1 MLHYLFTND
10 LRHERWPNILA
21 DSAEL
26 IHANKVPSATEDKSK
41 NNYIKTQESYLCIH
55 EGTKANLACR
65 EGQVEAVIL
74 NFINRFQFPNA
85 RTKDS
90 FTHTRNDGM
99 SIAPLRLAV
108 QLLFVLNLIDKNQ
121 AAVSYDELVKYLICD
136 TDVATGKAKNI
147 LKIATQ
153 LIQDR
158 KNLII
163 PIHDPD
169 TTQLASLGVEWKQC
183 PRQIKELFSLL
194 EFAPFIRCTPNG
206 LSLQIPDG
214 LDGVA
219 AKQFFYI
226 VNNRDMW
233 IPPTHGDW
241 EKIQKSYREYMDAG
255 VESFKSS
262 RISNIDIL
270 NTALECF
277 RNKRA
282 TVKAPA
288 GWDNFDAWAKAARS
302 AFDDVDETKAADPNF
317 DYAKFMREFAIS
329 VQVANTKFAGH
340 SANEKAAVLKFLH
353 DQKVNPQV
361 VTWYLD
367 GTHRPKINGED
378 VKGMGVTATLFFLME
393 IHPDLYASWSEMA
406 YDSLSKVGLHNG
418 PAPTKLT
425 LQSYDDCKAKQCQV
439 LTKMNEMGIGKAAD
453 DPSDADY
460 ITANEFLWFV
470 SEQYDLIMKEWS
482 KHMKKEIKPEDQ
494 KPIDISKF
502 EDFIKAFH
510 KASEDA
516 GLTYDLALVKRFVC
530 ALLAKPFVVLT
541 GLSGS
546 GKTKLAQAFTQW
558 IALSE
563 TARIVPVG
571 ADWAN
576 NEKLLGYPNGL
587 DPNNYILPDT
597 GVLKLMIDAND
608 NPTVP
613 FFLILDEMNLSHVE
627 RYFADF
633 LSAMES
639 NGSIK
644 LYDGKNRT
652 ADDGTPV
659 PPTIPFP
666 KNLFVIGTMNVDET
680 THMFSPKVL
689 DRAQVI
695 EFRVTAEQMADY
707 LDKPKKLD
715 MTQVD
720 GKGLQFAQAFLDL
733 HNTPAELE
741 GNDKK
746 TVSDALKQF
755 FPTLAELGSEFAF
768 RTASEAK
775 LFCAF
780 ARKANLSVEES
791 VDAAI
796 MQKLLPKLHG
806 SRRRLALPLE
816 AFWEF
821 CRMDG
826 KTESLG
832 DLCKKDAAVKVTDVA
847 KYKVSAEK
855 IKLLYKA
862 AETNGFASY
871 AEA

>member
-1 MLHYLFTND
+1 MLSEGHIFSVKTKDPANVAAIKLGGQGIVITGLNV
-10 LRHERWPNILA
+10 LRDQIKIGNFVFVVLGGDKPKDWEPGLVGLAHISKEPYTTSEDAGKNFRLEIDVDIYFQPSIKRGHLVTYPDTFDTIGIGPITKWEPNQAITAVGKRNAVGLIQAIFDMMPEKADIIANLLKADWPTISCPVRRYIEASSKLGTPDEIA
-21 DSAEL
+21 PSL
-26 IHANKVPSATEDKSK
+26 IANK
-41 NNYIKTQESYLCIH
+41 
-55 EGTKANLACR
+55 
-65 EGQVEAVIL
+65 
-74 NFINRFQFPNA
+74 
-85 RTKDS
+85 
-90 FTHTRNDGM
+90 
-99 SIAPLRLAV
+99 
-108 QLLFVLNLIDKNQ
+108 
-121 AAVSYDELVKYLICD
+121 
-136 TDVATGKAKNI
+136 
-147 LKIATQ
+147 
-153 LIQDR
+153 
-158 KNLII
+158 
-163 PIHDPD
+163 
-169 TTQLASLGVEWKQC
+169 
-183 PRQIKELFSLL
+183 
-194 EFAPFIRCTPNG
+194 
-206 LSLQIPDG
+206 
-214 LDGVA
+214 
-219 AKQFFYI
+219 
-226 VNNRDMW
+226 
-233 IPPTHGDW
+233 
-241 EKIQKSYREYMDAG
+241 
-255 VESFKSS
+255 
-262 RISNIDIL
+262 DIL

-277 RNKRA
+277 RKERA

-302 AFDDVDETKAADPNF
+302 AFDAVDESKATDQNF

-329 VQVANTKFAGH
+329 VQVANTNFAGH
-340 SANEKAAVLKFLH
+340 SADEKTAVLKFLRE
-353 DQKVNPQV
+353 QKDNPQV

-378 VKGMGVTATLFFLME
+378 VKGMGVTAMLFFMME

-406 YDSLSKVGLHNG
+406 YDSLSKVGLHSG
-418 PAPTKLT
+418 SAPTKLT

-439 LTKMNEMGIGKAAD
+439 LAKMNEMGIGKAAD

-482 KHMKKEIKPEDQ
+482 KHMKKEIKLGNQ
-494 KPIDISKF
+494 SPIDLSKF

-510 KASEDA
+510 KAAEDA

-558 IALSE
+558 IAVSE

-587 DPNNYILPDT
+587 DPNNYVLPDT

-707 LDKPKKLD
+707 LDKPMKLD

-746 TVSDALKQF
+746 TVADALKQF

-832 DLCKKDAAVKVTDVA
+832 DICKKDATVKVADVA

-855 IKLLYKA
+855 IKRLYKA

>member
-1 MLHYLFTND
+1 MADPLCRWHYALPKNVV
-10 LRHERWPNILA
+10 
-21 DSAEL
+21 EL
-26 IHANKVPSATEDKSK
+26 VRALPKTEMPRSQFLNQLSTTLSENGYSFDFATFQ
-41 NNYIKTQESYLCIH
+41 KTAYQ
-55 EGTKANLACR
+55 
-65 EGQVEAVIL
+65 
-74 NFINRFQFPNA
+74 
-85 RTKDS
+85 
-90 FTHTRNDGM
+90 
-99 SIAPLRLAV
+99 LAV
-108 QLLFVLNLIDKNQ
+108 QLGLYYIDDSDIYHPRFSSEINEET
-121 AAVSYDELVKYLICD
+121 AAKYLAVVAQCYVAPNPYTNTKSFGTGQLAINLHSALVGYSA
-136 TDVATGKAKNI
+136 TLPAGASFDVNDALSNFFSAPLGNPDAVTALMAASPNFTKVGNRSLAYAP
-147 LKIATQ
+147 ATQ
-153 LIQDR
+153 NSMSR
-158 KNLII
+158 KEFFDLFAWPNSE
-163 PIHDPD
+163 
-169 TTQLASLGVEWKQC
+169 AKQC
-183 PRQIKELFSLL
+183 PKQPPLPENILF
-194 EFAPFIRCTPNG
+194 F
-206 LSLQIPDG
+206 
-214 LDGVA
+214 
-219 AKQFFYI
+219 
-226 VNNRDMW
+226 
-233 IPPTHGDW
+233 
-241 EKIQKSYREYMDAG
+241 
-255 VESFKSS
+255 
-262 RISNIDIL
+262 
-270 NTALECF
+270 ALECF
-277 RNKRA
+277 RKERA
-282 TVKAPA
+282 NVKAPA
-288 GWDNFDAWAKAARS
+288 GWNNFDAWAKAARS
-302 AFDDVDETKAADPNF
+302 AFDAVDESKATDQNF

-340 SANEKAAVLKFLH
+340 STDEKTAVLKFLRE
-353 DQKVNPQV
+353 QKVNPQV

-378 VKGMGVTATLFFLME
+378 VKGMGVTATLFFMME

-406 YDSLSKVGLHNG
+406 YDSLSKVGLHSG

-425 LQSYDDCKAKQCQV
+425 LQSYDDCKSKQCQV
-439 LTKMNEMGIGKAAD
+439 LAKMNEMGIGKAAD

-482 KHMKKEIKPEDQ
+482 KHMKKEVKLENQ
-494 KPIDISKF
+494 APIDLSKF

-510 KASEDA
+510 KAAEDA

-558 IALSE
+558 IAVSE

-587 DPNNYILPDT
+587 DPNNYVLPDT

-707 LDKPKKLD
+707 LDKPMKLD

-746 TVSDALKQF
+746 TVADALKQF

-832 DLCKKDAAVKVTDVA
+832 DICKKDATVKVADVA

-855 IKLLYKA
+855 IKRLYKA

>member
-1 MLHYLFTND
+1 MQIFEKELSDTDTIYCSKQTNSHQSSIFIGPTDGPAPCGLFGANYTSDMDVTIELSRDNLMLNVLRHYLGGVKYKKRGGTVDWDLSKDWLAEKQIALDKAFNGPAECFHVSLNKEATRTYLKGIVGIKAEGGHEKLD
-10 LRHERWPNILA
+10 LR
-21 DSAEL
+21 
-26 IHANKVPSATEDKSK
+26 
-41 NNYIKTQESYLCIH
+41 NY
-55 EGTKANLACR
+55 
-65 EGQVEAVIL
+65 
-74 NFINRFQFPNA
+74 
-85 RTKDS
+85 
-90 FTHTRNDGM
+90 
-99 SIAPLRLAV
+99 
-108 QLLFVLNLIDKNQ
+108 
-121 AAVSYDELVKYLICD
+121 
-136 TDVATGKAKNI
+136 
-147 LKIATQ
+147 
-153 LIQDR
+153 
-158 KNLII
+158 
-163 PIHDPD
+163 
-169 TTQLASLGVEWKQC
+169 
-183 PRQIKELFSLL
+183 LFSGDIL
-194 EFAPFIRCTPNG
+194 RMGRKDNG
-206 LSLQIPDG
+206 N
-214 LDGVA
+214 VA
-219 AKQFFYI
+219 II
-226 VNNRDMW
+226 VSGCGGDKVLFSD
-233 IPPTHGDW
+233 PTH
-241 EKIQKSYREYMDAG
+241 KRTSLVNLLA
-255 VESFKSS
+255 
-262 RISNIDIL
+262 
-270 NTALECF
+270 TALECF
-277 RNKRA
+277 RKERA

-302 AFDDVDETKAADPNF
+302 AFDAVDESKATDQNF
-317 DYAKFMREFAIS
+317 DYVKFMREFAIS

-340 SANEKAAVLKFLH
+340 STDEKTAVLKFLRE
-353 DQKVNPQV
+353 QKVNPQV

-378 VKGMGVTATLFFLME
+378 VKGMGVTATLFFMME

-406 YDSLSKVGLHNG
+406 YDSLSKVGLHSG

-425 LQSYDDCKAKQCQV
+425 LQSYDDCKSKQCQV
-439 LTKMNEMGIGKAAD
+439 LAKMNEMGIGKAAD

-482 KHMKKEIKPEDQ
+482 KHMKKEVKLENQ
-494 KPIDISKF
+494 APIDLSRF

-510 KASEDA
+510 KAAEDA
-516 GLTYDLALVKRFVC
+516 GLTYDIALVKRFVC

-558 IALSE
+558 IAVSE

-587 DPNNYILPDT
+587 DPNNYVLPDT

-695 EFRVTAEQMADY
+695 EFRVTAEQMENY
-707 LDKPKKLD
+707 LDNPKKLD
-715 MTQVD
+715 MSQVD
-720 GKGLQFAQAFLDL
+720 GKGLQYAQAFLDL

-746 TVSDALKQF
+746 TVADALKQF

-832 DLCKKDAAVKVTDVA
+832 DICKKDATVKVADVA

-855 IKLLYKA
+855 IKRLYKA

>member
-1 MLHYLFTND
+1 MADPLCRWHYALPKNVV
-10 LRHERWPNILA
+10 
-21 DSAEL
+21 EL
-26 IHANKVPSATEDKSK
+26 VRALPKTEMPRSQFLNQLSTTLSENGYSFDFATFQ
-41 NNYIKTQESYLCIH
+41 KTAYQ
-55 EGTKANLACR
+55 
-65 EGQVEAVIL
+65 
-74 NFINRFQFPNA
+74 
-85 RTKDS
+85 
-90 FTHTRNDGM
+90 
-99 SIAPLRLAV
+99 LAV
-108 QLLFVLNLIDKNQ
+108 QLGLYYIDDSDIYHPRFSSEINEET
-121 AAVSYDELVKYLICD
+121 AAKYLAVVAQCYVAPNPYTNTKSFGTGQLAINLHSALVGYSA
-136 TDVATGKAKNI
+136 TLPAGASFDVNDALSNFFSAPLGNPDAVTALMAASPNFTKVGNRSLAYAP
-147 LKIATQ
+147 ATQ
-153 LIQDR
+153 NSMSR
-158 KNLII
+158 KEFFDLFAWPNSE
-163 PIHDPD
+163 
-169 TTQLASLGVEWKQC
+169 AKQC
-183 PRQIKELFSLL
+183 PKQPPLPENILF
-194 EFAPFIRCTPNG
+194 F
-206 LSLQIPDG
+206 
-214 LDGVA
+214 
-219 AKQFFYI
+219 
-226 VNNRDMW
+226 
-233 IPPTHGDW
+233 
-241 EKIQKSYREYMDAG
+241 
-255 VESFKSS
+255 
-262 RISNIDIL
+262 
-270 NTALECF
+270 ALECF
-277 RNKRA
+277 RKERA
-282 TVKAPA
+282 NVKAPA
-288 GWDNFDAWAKAARS
+288 GWNNFDAWAKAARS
-302 AFDDVDETKAADPNF
+302 AFDAVDESKATDQNF

-340 SANEKAAVLKFLH
+340 STDEKTAVLKFLRE
-353 DQKVNPQV
+353 QKVNPQV

-378 VKGMGVTATLFFLME
+378 VKGMGVTATLFFMME

-406 YDSLSKVGLHNG
+406 YDSLSKVGLHSG
-418 PAPTKLT
+418 PAPTQLT
-425 LQSYDDCKAKQCQV
+425 LQSYDDCKSKQCQV
-439 LTKMNEMGIGKAAD
+439 LAKMNEMGIGKAAD

-482 KHMKKEIKPEDQ
+482 KHMKKEIKLGNQ
-494 KPIDISKF
+494 SPIDLSKF

-510 KASEDA
+510 KAAEDA

-558 IALSE
+558 IAVSE

-587 DPNNYILPDT
+587 DPNNYVLPDT

-707 LDKPKKLD
+707 LDKPTKLD

-741 GNDKK
+741 VNDKK
-746 TVSDALKQF
+746 TVADALKQF

-832 DLCKKDAAVKVTDVA
+832 DICKKDATVKVADVA

-855 IKLLYKA
+855 IKRLYKA

>member
-1 MLHYLFTND
+1 MADPLCRWHYALPKNVV
-10 LRHERWPNILA
+10 
-21 DSAEL
+21 EL
-26 IHANKVPSATEDKSK
+26 VRALPKTEMPRSQFLNQLSTTLSENGYSFDFATFQ
-41 NNYIKTQESYLCIH
+41 KTAYQ
-55 EGTKANLACR
+55 
-65 EGQVEAVIL
+65 
-74 NFINRFQFPNA
+74 
-85 RTKDS
+85 
-90 FTHTRNDGM
+90 
-99 SIAPLRLAV
+99 LAV
-108 QLLFVLNLIDKNQ
+108 QLGLYYIDDSDIYHPRFSSEINEET
-121 AAVSYDELVKYLICD
+121 AAKYLAVVAQCYVAPNPYTNTKSFGTGQLAINLHSALVGYSA
-136 TDVATGKAKNI
+136 TLPAGASFDVNDALSNFFSAPLGNPDAVTALMAASPNFTKVGNRSLAYAP
-147 LKIATQ
+147 ATQ
-153 LIQDR
+153 NSMSR
-158 KNLII
+158 KEFFDLFAWPNSE
-163 PIHDPD
+163 
-169 TTQLASLGVEWKQC
+169 AKQC
-183 PRQIKELFSLL
+183 PKQPPLPENILF
-194 EFAPFIRCTPNG
+194 F
-206 LSLQIPDG
+206 
-214 LDGVA
+214 
-219 AKQFFYI
+219 
-226 VNNRDMW
+226 
-233 IPPTHGDW
+233 
-241 EKIQKSYREYMDAG
+241 
-255 VESFKSS
+255 
-262 RISNIDIL
+262 
-270 NTALECF
+270 ALECF
-277 RNKRA
+277 RKERA
-282 TVKAPA
+282 NVKAPA
-288 GWDNFDAWAKAARS
+288 GWNNFDAWAKAARS
-302 AFDDVDETKAADPNF
+302 AFDAVDESKATDQNF

-340 SANEKAAVLKFLH
+340 STDEKTAVLKFLRE
-353 DQKVNPQV
+353 QKVNPQV

-378 VKGMGVTATLFFLME
+378 VKGMGVTATLFFMME

-406 YDSLSKVGLHNG
+406 YDSLSKVGLHSG

-425 LQSYDDCKAKQCQV
+425 LQSYDDCKSKQCQV
-439 LTKMNEMGIGKAAD
+439 LAKMNEMGIGKAAD

-482 KHMKKEIKPEDQ
+482 KHMKKEVKLENQ
-494 KPIDISKF
+494 APIDLSKF

-510 KASEDA
+510 KAAEDA

-558 IALSE
+558 IAVSE

-587 DPNNYILPDT
+587 DPNNYVLPDT

-707 LDKPKKLD
+707 LDKPMKLD

-746 TVSDALKQF
+746 TVADALKQF

-832 DLCKKDAAVKVTDVA
+832 DICKKDAMVKVADVA

-855 IKLLYKA
+855 IKQLYKA

>member
-1 MLHYLFTND
+1 MKID
-10 LRHERWPNILA
+10 LT
-21 DSAEL
+21 S
-26 IHANKVPSATEDKSK
+26 
-41 NNYIKTQESYLCIH
+41 
-55 EGTKANLACR
+55 
-65 EGQVEAVIL
+65 
-74 NFINRFQFPNA
+74 
-85 RTKDS
+85 
-90 FTHTRNDGM
+90 
-99 SIAPLRLAV
+99 
-108 QLLFVLNLIDKNQ
+108 
-121 AAVSYDELVKYLICD
+121 
-136 TDVATGKAKNI
+136 
-147 LKIATQ
+147 
-153 LIQDR
+153 
-158 KNLII
+158 
-163 PIHDPD
+163 
-169 TTQLASLGVEWKQC
+169 
-183 PRQIKELFSLL
+183 
-194 EFAPFIRCTPNG
+194 
-206 LSLQIPDG
+206 
-214 LDGVA
+214 
-219 AKQFFYI
+219 
-226 VNNRDMW
+226 
-233 IPPTHGDW
+233 
-241 EKIQKSYREYMDAG
+241 
-255 VESFKSS
+255 
-262 RISNIDIL
+262 
-270 NTALECF
+270 
-277 RNKRA
+277 
-282 TVKAPA
+282 
-288 GWDNFDAWAKAARS
+288 WA
-302 AFDDVDETKAADPNF
+302 FG
-317 DYAKFMREFAIS
+317 FAIQNS
-329 VQVANTKFAGH
+329 AGNPNWAVALGQGGA
-340 SANEKAAVLKFLH
+340 
-353 DQKVNPQV
+353 
-361 VTWYLD
+361 Y
-367 GTHRPKINGED
+367 KINQTPSLNEFL
-378 VKGMGVTATLFFLME
+378 KGMIYRSV
-393 IHPDLYASWSEMA
+393 P
-406 YDSLSKVGLHNG
+406 LSCV
-418 PAPTKLT
+418 
-425 LQSYDDCKAKQCQV
+425 Q
-439 LTKMNEMGIGKAAD
+439 TKMGKGGALYRGD
-453 DPSDADY
+453 DPSAAFVTASVFDKIYVNEAPVPNCRYLLLLTRDTSKSHAGRLRLKFSPHNEFIPQGETSFKNADENAKIRNALGLSATACWFVFALRIVNQDELHLYIGVADKGNTVSYTSTEALHLAWEDIIAQSPFSEFFKDEEDPASTTTKPHSSPAENPTPPTMLNLALRRFQEVRDQPRAGDKPSYDHYNQLARQFFCDVDGDKLKSCDWKQFRVDHFNGSAAAAHFYDYTDTDKDALGSWLKSVREAPQDIAEELKRMPELKGLGKGGMIPCMFMMKARPDLFCAY
-460 ITANEFLWFV
+460 SGQEHDSLKTLGLENASTLLPFTIDNYNHYRELQSKIVSAMADMGIKQADGTTPADFLTVNEFLWFV

-482 KHMKKEIKPEDQ
+482 KHMKKEIKLGNQ
-494 KPIDISKF
+494 SPIDLSKF

-510 KASEDA
+510 KAAEDA

-558 IALSE
+558 IAVSE

-587 DPNNYILPDT
+587 DPNNYVLPDT

-707 LDKPKKLD
+707 LDKPMKLD

-746 TVSDALKQF
+746 TVADALKQF

-832 DLCKKDAAVKVTDVA
+832 DICKKDATVKVADVA

-855 IKLLYKA
+855 IKRLYKA

>member
-1 MLHYLFTND
+1 MLKDLKAVYDKTLNDCSLLPKTGLRLSPQFVKAYTDYIQNTAAVPGGYVKVEFDHSSALLTSTPTGNSDSVLTCVTTYGFAVAHRLTPLMHELMQYKSRVDQIFDSYSKPEFEALLKELRKPTVPANKLAKLESALNSLPEDERPLVRKFVTQYTWWHGQKGIERDDFMYSPMLSCSKLVATSNGAIPTIAKHFSASENLFSSFDYFTED
-10 LRHERWPNILA
+10 VSRTDTNILTEA
-21 DSAEL
+21 L
-26 IHANKVPSATEDKSK
+26 NCFKKNRAN
-41 NNYIKTQESYLCIH
+41 
-55 EGTKANLACR
+55 
-65 EGQVEAVIL
+65 
-74 NFINRFQFPNA
+74 
-85 RTKDS
+85 
-90 FTHTRNDGM
+90 
-99 SIAPLRLAV
+99 
-108 QLLFVLNLIDKNQ
+108 
-121 AAVSYDELVKYLICD
+121 
-136 TDVATGKAKNI
+136 
-147 LKIATQ
+147 
-153 LIQDR
+153 
-158 KNLII
+158 
-163 PIHDPD
+163 
-169 TTQLASLGVEWKQC
+169 
-183 PRQIKELFSLL
+183 
-194 EFAPFIRCTPNG
+194 
-206 LSLQIPDG
+206 
-214 LDGVA
+214 
-219 AKQFFYI
+219 
-226 VNNRDMW
+226 
-233 IPPTHGDW
+233 
-241 EKIQKSYREYMDAG
+241 
-255 VESFKSS
+255 
-262 RISNIDIL
+262 
-270 NTALECF
+270 
-277 RNKRA
+277 
-282 TVKAPA
+282 VKAPA
-288 GWDNFDAWAKAARS
+288 GWNNFDAWAKAARS
-302 AFDDVDETKAADPNF
+302 AFDAVDESKATDQNF

-340 SANEKAAVLKFLH
+340 SADEKTAVLKFLRE
-353 DQKVNPQV
+353 QKVNPQV

-367 GTHRPKINGED
+367 GTHRPMINGED
-378 VKGMGVTATLFFLME
+378 VKGMGVTATLFFMME

-406 YDSLSKVGLHNG
+406 YDSLSKVGLHSG

-439 LTKMNEMGIGKAAD
+439 LAKMNEMGIGKAAD

-482 KHMKKEIKPEDQ
+482 KRMKKEIKLENQDS
-494 KPIDISKF
+494 IDISKF

-510 KASEDA
+510 KAAEDA

-558 IALSE
+558 IAISD

-587 DPNNYILPDT
+587 DPNNYVLPDT

-695 EFRVTAEQMADY
+695 EFRVTAEQMANY
-707 LDKPKKLD
+707 LDNPQKLD

-720 GKGLQFAQAFLDL
+720 GKGLKFAEAFLKL
-733 HNTPAELE
+733 HNTPAELD
-741 GNDKK
+741 GDYKK
-746 TVSDALKQF
+746 TVADALKQF

-821 CRMDG
+821 CREDG
-826 KTESLG
+826 KTETLG
-832 DLCKKDAAVKVTDVA
+832 DICKKDATVKVTDVA

-855 IKLLYKA
+855 IKRLYKA

>member
-1 MLHYLFTND
+1 M
-10 LRHERWPNILA
+10 
-21 DSAEL
+21 
-26 IHANKVPSATEDKSK
+26 
-41 NNYIKTQESYLCIH
+41 
-55 EGTKANLACR
+55 
-65 EGQVEAVIL
+65 
-74 NFINRFQFPNA
+74 
-85 RTKDS
+85 
-90 FTHTRNDGM
+90 
-99 SIAPLRLAV
+99 
-108 QLLFVLNLIDKNQ
+108 
-121 AAVSYDELVKYLICD
+121 
-136 TDVATGKAKNI
+136 
-147 LKIATQ
+147 
-153 LIQDR
+153 
-158 KNLII
+158 
-163 PIHDPD
+163 
-169 TTQLASLGVEWKQC
+169 
-183 PRQIKELFSLL
+183 
-194 EFAPFIRCTPNG
+194 
-206 LSLQIPDG
+206 
-214 LDGVA
+214 
-219 AKQFFYI
+219 
-226 VNNRDMW
+226 
-233 IPPTHGDW
+233 
-241 EKIQKSYREYMDAG
+241 
-255 VESFKSS
+255 
-262 RISNIDIL
+262 
-270 NTALECF
+270 
-277 RNKRA
+277 
-282 TVKAPA
+282 
-288 GWDNFDAWAKAARS
+288 
-302 AFDDVDETKAADPNF
+302 
-317 DYAKFMREFAIS
+317 
-329 VQVANTKFAGH
+329 
-340 SANEKAAVLKFLH
+340 
-353 DQKVNPQV
+353 
-361 VTWYLD
+361 
-367 GTHRPKINGED
+367 
-378 VKGMGVTATLFFLME
+378 
-393 IHPDLYASWSEMA
+393 
-406 YDSLSKVGLHNG
+406 
-418 PAPTKLT
+418 
-425 LQSYDDCKAKQCQV
+425 
-439 LTKMNEMGIGKAAD
+439 
-453 DPSDADY
+453 
-460 ITANEFLWFV
+460 
-470 SEQYDLIMKEWS
+470 
-482 KHMKKEIKPEDQ
+482 
-494 KPIDISKF
+494 
-502 EDFIKAFH
+502 
-510 KASEDA
+510 
-516 GLTYDLALVKRFVC
+516 
-530 ALLAKPFVVLT
+530 
-541 GLSGS
+541 SGS

-558 IALSE
+558 IAVSE

-587 DPNNYILPDT
+587 DPNNYVLPDT

-707 LDKPKKLD
+707 LDKPMKLD

-746 TVSDALKQF
+746 TVADALKQF

-832 DLCKKDAAVKVTDVA
+832 DICKKDATVKVADVA

-855 IKLLYKA
+855 IKRLYKA

>member
-1 MLHYLFTND
+1 MADPLCRWHYALPKNVV
-10 LRHERWPNILA
+10 
-21 DSAEL
+21 EL
-26 IHANKVPSATEDKSK
+26 VRALPKTEMPRSQFLNQLSTTLSEKGYSFDFATFQ
-41 NNYIKTQESYLCIH
+41 KTAYQ
-55 EGTKANLACR
+55 
-65 EGQVEAVIL
+65 
-74 NFINRFQFPNA
+74 
-85 RTKDS
+85 
-90 FTHTRNDGM
+90 
-99 SIAPLRLAV
+99 LAV
-108 QLLFVLNLIDKNQ
+108 QLGLYYIDDSDIYHPRFSSEINEET
-121 AAVSYDELVKYLICD
+121 AAKYLAVVAQCYVAPNPYTNTKSFGTGQLAINLHSALVGYSA
-136 TDVATGKAKNI
+136 TLPAGASFDVNDALSNFFSAPLGNPDAVTALMAASPNFTKVGNKSLAYAP
-147 LKIATQ
+147 ATQ
-153 LIQDR
+153 NSMSR
-158 KNLII
+158 KEFFDLFAWPNSE
-163 PIHDPD
+163 
-169 TTQLASLGVEWKQC
+169 AKQC
-183 PRQIKELFSLL
+183 PKQPPLPENILF
-194 EFAPFIRCTPNG
+194 F
-206 LSLQIPDG
+206 
-214 LDGVA
+214 
-219 AKQFFYI
+219 
-226 VNNRDMW
+226 
-233 IPPTHGDW
+233 
-241 EKIQKSYREYMDAG
+241 
-255 VESFKSS
+255 
-262 RISNIDIL
+262 
-270 NTALECF
+270 ALECF
-277 RNKRA
+277 RKERA
-282 TVKAPA
+282 NVKAPA
-288 GWDNFDAWAKAARS
+288 GWNNFDAWAKAARS
-302 AFDDVDETKAADPNF
+302 AFDAVDESKATDQNF

-340 SANEKAAVLKFLH
+340 SADEKTAVLKFLRE
-353 DQKVNPQV
+353 QKVNPQV

-378 VKGMGVTATLFFLME
+378 VKGMGVTATLFFMME

-406 YDSLSKVGLHNG
+406 YDSLSKVGLHSG

-439 LTKMNEMGIGKAAD
+439 LAKMNEMGIGKAAD

-482 KHMKKEIKPEDQ
+482 KHMKKEIKLENQDS
-494 KPIDISKF
+494 IDISKF

-510 KASEDA
+510 KAAEDA

-695 EFRVTAEQMADY
+695 EFRVTAEQMANY
-707 LDKPKKLD
+707 LDNPQKLD

-720 GKGLQFAQAFLDL
+720 GKGLKFAEAFLKL
-733 HNTPAELE
+733 HNTPAELD
-741 GNDKK
+741 GDDKK
-746 TVSDALKQF
+746 TVADALKQF

-821 CRMDG
+821 CREDG
-826 KTESLG
+826 KTETLG
-832 DLCKKDAAVKVTDVA
+832 DICKKDATVKVTDVA

-855 IKLLYKA
+855 IKRLYKA